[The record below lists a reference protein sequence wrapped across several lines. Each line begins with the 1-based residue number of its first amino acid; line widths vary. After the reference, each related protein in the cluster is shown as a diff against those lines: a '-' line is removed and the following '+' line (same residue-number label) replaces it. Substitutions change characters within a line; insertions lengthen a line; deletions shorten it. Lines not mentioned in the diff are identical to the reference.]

1 MSMKKFLGM
10 TIVSAILS
18 TGPMVSVAATNGAL
32 KTGREY
38 LAIVGY
44 PNTLTVVDTSSDEI
58 YKTCSLPDAFNPGT
72 VTISPDKTRA
82 YVLNNRYGDLY
93 GVELDTCKVV
103 FHADLSDRPGERV
116 KSMFS
121 IAVSPDGKEVYS
133 VVNPTKL
140 NRDTYEVQTPRLQVY
155 STSGGMDAKPI
166 RTFPVPR
173 QLGVMMAAND
183 GSLYISGADVYR
195 MDVKSGKLDVAVAV
209 RNWKRP
215 LYGQPDVLNA
225 WPQQLPQNSFDSIYT
240 ADRFKDEKKTPGT
253 NETMY
258 GYIDI
263 DLATGKVSLKDFAPV
278 AEVFFSGVRSPTNPD
293 IVYVVG
299 NRLAK
304 FNSKTEKL
312 VGEAPL
318 DHTYYVL
325 ALNKAGKKVYVAGAA
340 NSISVI
346 DADTMKKIK
355 EIRLSGD
362 TAQATPQIFMR

>member
-1 MSMKKFLGM
+1 MSIKKCFGITLL
-10 TIVSAILS
+10 SAILS
-18 TGPMVSVAATNGAL
+18 TGSLVSVAATNSAL
-32 KTGREY
+32 QRGHEY

-44 PNTLTVVDTSSDEI
+44 PNTLTVVDASTDEI
-58 YKTCSLPDAFNPGT
+58 FKTCSMPDAFNPGT
-72 VTISPDKTRA
+72 VTISPDKSHA

-173 QLGVMMAAND
+173 QLGVMFAADD
-183 GSLYISGADVYR
+183 GSLYIAGADIYR

-215 LYGQPDVLNA
+215 LYGQPDVLNV
-225 WPQQLPQNSFDSIYT
+225 WPQQLPQHSFDSIYT
-240 ADRFKDEKKTPGT
+240 ADRFKDEKKAPGT

-258 GYIDI
+258 GYIDV
-263 DLATGKVSLKDFAPV
+263 DLATGKASLKDFAPV
-278 AEVFFSGVRSPTNPD
+278 TEVFFSGVRSPTNPD

-304 FNSKTEKL
+304 FDSKTEKL

-325 ALNKAGKKVYVAGAA
+325 TLNKSGDKVYVAGAA
-340 NSISVI
+340 NSISVF
-346 DADTMKKIK
+346 DAATMKKIK

-362 TAQATPQIFMR
+362 TAQATPQIFVR

>member
-1 MSMKKFLGM
+1 MSIKKCFGITLL
-10 TIVSAILS
+10 SAILS
-18 TGPMVSVAATNGAL
+18 TGSLVSVAAASSAL
-32 KTGREY
+32 QRGHEY

-44 PNTLTVVDTSSDEI
+44 PNTLTVVDASTDEI
-58 YKTCSLPDAFNPGT
+58 FKTCSMPDAFNPGT
-72 VTISPDKTRA
+72 VTISPDKSHA

-173 QLGVMMAAND
+173 QLGVMFAADD
-183 GSLYISGADVYR
+183 GSLYIAGADIYR

-215 LYGQPDVLNA
+215 LYGQPDVLNV
-225 WPQQLPQNSFDSIYT
+225 WPQQLPQHSFDSIYT
-240 ADRFKDEKKTPGT
+240 ADRFKDEKKAPGT

-258 GYIDI
+258 GYIDV
-263 DLATGKVSLKDFAPV
+263 DLATGKASLKDFAPV
-278 AEVFFSGVRSPTNPD
+278 TEVFFSGVRSPTNPD

-304 FNSKTEKL
+304 FDSKTEKL

-325 ALNKAGKKVYVAGAA
+325 TLNKSGNKVYVAGAA
-340 NSISVI
+340 NSISVF
-346 DADTMKKIK
+346 DAATMKKIK

-362 TAQATPQIFMR
+362 TAQATPQIFVR

>member
-1 MSMKKFLGM
+1 MSIKKCFGITLL
-10 TIVSAILS
+10 SAILS
-18 TGPMVSVAATNGAL
+18 TGSLASVAATNSAL
-32 KTGREY
+32 QRGHEY

-44 PNTLTVVDTSSDEI
+44 PNTLTVVDASTDEI
-58 YKTCSLPDAFNPGT
+58 FKTCSMPDAFNPGT
-72 VTISPDKTRA
+72 VTISPDKSHA

-103 FHADLSDRPGERV
+103 FHADLSDRSGERV

-140 NRDTYEVQTPRLQVY
+140 NRDTYEVQPPRLQVY

-173 QLGVMMAAND
+173 QLGVMFAADD
-183 GSLYISGADVYR
+183 GSLYIAGADIYR
-195 MDVKSGKLDVAVAV
+195 MDVKSGKLDVAVAI

-215 LYGQPDVLNA
+215 LYGQPDVLNV
-225 WPQQLPQNSFDSIYT
+225 WPQQLPQHSFDSIYT
-240 ADRFKDEKKTPGT
+240 ADRFKDEKKAPGT

-258 GYIDI
+258 GYIDV
-263 DLATGKVSLKDFAPV
+263 DLATGKASLKDFAPV
-278 AEVFFSGVRSPTNPD
+278 TEVFFSGVRSPTNPD

-304 FNSKTEKL
+304 FDSKTEKL

-325 ALNKAGKKVYVAGAA
+325 TLNKSGNKVYVAGAA
-340 NSISVI
+340 NSISVF
-346 DADTMKKIK
+346 DAATMKKIK

-362 TAQATPQIFMR
+362 TAQATPQIFVR